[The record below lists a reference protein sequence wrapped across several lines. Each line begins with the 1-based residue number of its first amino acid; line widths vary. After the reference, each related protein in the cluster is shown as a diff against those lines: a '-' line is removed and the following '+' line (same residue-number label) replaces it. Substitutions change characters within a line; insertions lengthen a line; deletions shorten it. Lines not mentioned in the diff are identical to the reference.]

1 MPFQAGS
8 ENFELSF
15 QGKSLHLA
23 VVPVA
28 GMGMS
33 GHAGGSRED
42 VGSGFFLARP
52 AVWGVEASGHQKTHT
67 LILALTYSSCVTPGA
82 ALGLS
87 RPQFSHLSNG
97 GPWAKWFLGVT
108 SSVTIL
114 SFRFWACC
122 FPAEA

>member
-52 AVWGVEASGHQKTHT
+52 AVWGVEASGHQKTHA
-67 LILALTYSSCVTPGA
+67 LVLALTYSSYVTPGA
-82 ALGLS
+82 TPDLS

-97 GPWAKWFLGVT
+97 GIG
-108 SSVTIL
+108 L
-114 SFRFWACC
+114 SGFWGLL
-122 FPAEA
+122 PAPPF